1 MDLLFSMNY
10 LKRIDADGK
19 PIQNMDK
26 LSLRNRWTRP
36 AKLFRAGVC
45 PLLQSGPAEAPAKF
59 TGCGQACS
67 EGNKMRGLWGPN
79 VSRKRRRGRQRGGGR
94 ANRFFWA
101 PGYVAASAGFRFV
114 RSVSVQ
120 FCHTHLRDL
129 PCCISL
135 HDLRIWTTARNLDHG
150 GQSTSPANGNAR
162 HASHDMASPSDAAPT
177 RDGQSQPPRKR
188 RVGSSCVWLLVAI
201 AIALIAI
208 CWAWSRG
215 TGESM
220 GVAALET
227 KFRELTASHEKLVHP
242 QTPYPPPL
250 PTPQPLR
257 QTPQLPTLQPLRQTP
272 HIRRPARPLVRSA
285 HHQQQRG
292 AHPHGQCRQRAQH
305 GELGA
310 TRQVESLDKASKAA
324 AAPRSKLDA
333 GLTDFSKRV
342 EALKLAVAKVPP
354 AVPPGSSGV
363 LVPPTPDLVKENLD
377 L

>member
-1 MDLLFSMNY
+1 
-10 LKRIDADGK
+10 
-19 PIQNMDK
+19 
-26 LSLRNRWTRP
+26 
-36 AKLFRAGVC
+36 
-45 PLLQSGPAEAPAKF
+45 
-59 TGCGQACS
+59 
-67 EGNKMRGLWGPN
+67 
-79 VSRKRRRGRQRGGGR
+79 
-94 ANRFFWA
+94 
-101 PGYVAASAGFRFV
+101 
-114 RSVSVQ
+114 
-120 FCHTHLRDL
+120 
-129 PCCISL
+129 
-135 HDLRIWTTARNLDHG
+135 
-150 GQSTSPANGNAR
+150 
-162 HASHDMASPSDAAPT
+162 
-177 RDGQSQPPRKR
+177 
-188 RVGSSCVWLLVAI
+188 
-201 AIALIAI
+201 
-208 CWAWSRG
+208 
-215 TGESM
+215 M

-242 QTPYPPPL
+242 QTPYPPPA
-250 PTPQPLR
+250 P
-257 QTPQLPTLQPLRQTP
+257 LPTLQPLRQTP